1 MPTKKITELLLLL
14 VSQINHQSDMGLYV
28 FHMPVLY
35 LIFLLSVSQILKHMR
50 ADCLIL
56 YNYCLDSMG

>member
-1 MPTKKITELLLLL
+1 
-14 VSQINHQSDMGLYV
+14 
-28 FHMPVLY
+28 MPVLY

>member
-35 LIFLLSVSQILKHMR
+35 LMYYFPPQRVS
-50 ADCLIL
+50 DT
-56 YNYCLDSMG
+56 